1 MALGFLDVKSP
12 DLLAKSYQTNPLTV
26 REVLEAP
33 NFAGTE
39 VLAGASGLERVVSSV
54 NVMENPDILPWVKP
68 NELLI
73 TVGYS
78 LQRRAKDMAGFFE
91 ELSDKELAAF
101 GLKLGPYVTRLE
113 ATAIAAADR
122 IGFPILALPAA
133 VSFDDL
139 IADVYQARDSLLLG
153 GLHRRNDREQE
164 LMSVALAGGG
174 TEQVAERLA
183 ELVECEVLVLGV
195 GNEVVAH
202 FPTPGSDP
210 DPTDRDRLDSAI
222 NAPIVVGSTYV
233 GQLYVFPDQGP
244 SNRFFPGLVPTS
256 AQIMALAASREIAV
270 ASVDRRFRAEF
281 VEQVLL
287 NRLDEAEVLRRC
299 QALEWTIAFP
309 AAVVHLST
317 VALDAAAH
325 LERIRDMLGWSLRAE
340 GVDVPYAIVGGAVV
354 AIVGGKGI
362 EFPAEVAARAAS
374 DVLSRTAKG
383 TWSAGISGP
392 LGGWFDLP
400 RGWEQ
405 AKVANRVIQTTKG
418 VGATGRF
425 DLLGVYRLLSEVDPE
440 TLRTFAREAL
450 GELYDPAGSRAELR
464 RTLKVL
470 LDTNLNVAET
480 ARKLHYHYNS
490 VRYRTAQ
497 LEEIVGPF
505 MADAARRLELH
516 VALLICEMVDE
527 MDPT

>member
-1 MALGFLDVKSP
+1 MALGFVDVKST
-12 DLLAKSYQTNPLTV
+12 DLLAQSYQTDPLTV

-39 VLAGASGLERVVSSV
+39 VLAGSSGLDRVVSSV

-78 LQRRAKDMAGFFE
+78 LQGRGGAQMVAFLE
-91 ELSDKELAAF
+91 ELNSKGLAAF
-101 GLKLGPYVTRLE
+101 GLKLGPYVANLARSVLAASERL
-113 ATAIAAADR
+113 
-122 IGFPILALPAA
+122 GFPILALPGA

-153 GLHRRNDREQE
+153 GMHRKNDREQE

-174 TEQVAERLA
+174 PEQLAERLA

-202 FPTPGSDP
+202 FPMPGTDP
-210 DPTDRDRLDSAI
+210 DPADRERLDGADS
-222 NAPIVVGSTYV
+222 APIVVGSTYV
-233 GQLYVFPDQGP
+233 GQLYVFPEEGR
-244 SNRFFPGLVPTS
+244 SGRFFPGLIPTS

-287 NRLDEAEVLRRC
+287 NRVEEAEVLRRC
-299 QALEWTIAFP
+299 QALDWSVAFP
-309 AAVVHLST
+309 AVVVHMST
-317 VALDAAAH
+317 ASLDAAAH
-325 LERIRDMLGWSLRAE
+325 LERIRDMLGWALRAE
-340 GVDVPYAIVGGAVV
+340 GVEAPHAIVAGDVV

-362 EFPAEVAARAAS
+362 DRPDRVAASAAS
-374 DVLSRTAKG
+374 NVLARTVKG
-383 TWSAGISGP
+383 TWSAGVSG
-392 LGGWFDLP
+392 LVGDWSDLP
-400 RGWEQ
+400 RGWTQ
-405 AKVANRVIQTTKG
+405 AKVANEVTRTTQDIE
-418 VGATGRF
+418 AIGRF
-425 DLLGVYRLLSEVDPE
+425 DRLRVHRLLTDVDPE
-440 TLRTFAREAL
+440 VLRGFAREAL
-450 GELYDPAGSRAELR
+450 GELYDPNGPRTELR
-464 RTLKVL
+464 RTLQVL

-490 VRYRTAQ
+490 VRYRTTQ
-497 LEEIVGPF
+497 LEEILGPF
-505 MADAARRLELH
+505 MTDAARRLELH
-516 VALLICEMVDE
+516 VALLICDMESVRL
-527 MDPT
+527 P